1 MKTEAAVPRS
11 NVDEEILK
19 DRKRRHPPLFLQ
31 SPRRVMSRLRNK
43 LCFRRI
49 DFGTESHDGVAK
61 SLNRFLIA
69 RLRWERENAGGKENN
84 QTVSQR
90 RYF

>member
-1 MKTEAAVPRS
+1 MKTETAVSRS

-19 DRKRRHPPLFLQ
+19 DRKRRHPPFFLQ

-49 DFGTESHDGVAK
+49 DLGTESHDGVAK
-61 SLNRFLIA
+61 SLNRFLVA
-69 RLRWERENAGGKENN
+69 PALGTRERRR
-84 QTVSQR
+84 QR
-90 RYF
+90 E